1 MTLRVLLVDDHE
13 MFRQAVSLS
22 LAEAPGIQVV
32 AEAADGAAALAALTH
47 STPDVVCLDVNLPGQ
62 DGIELTREL
71 LARRP
76 ELRVIGLSAHADPL
90 LVARM
95 LHAGAM
101 GYVSKSRVGQDLQ
114 AAIRQVGQN
123 QSYLGPDFGQQ
134 VALELMRLA
143 G

>member
-1 MTLRVLLVDDHE
+1 MTLRIMLVDDHE
-13 MFRQAVSLS
+13 MFRQAVRMS

-32 AEAADGAAALAALTH
+32 AEAADGAAALAALAH
-47 STPDVVCLDVNLPGQ
+47 SRPDVVCLDVNLPGQ
-62 DGIELTREL
+62 DGIALTRAL

-76 ELRVIGLSAHADPL
+76 ELRVIGLSAHADPM

-101 GYVSKSRVGQDLQ
+101 GYVSKSRVCQELQ
-114 AAIRQVGQN
+114 AAIHQAAGN
-123 QSYLGPDFGQQ
+123 QTYLGSDFDQR
-134 VALELMRLA
+134 VALELLRLA